1 MPKLISS
8 DLIHMV
14 QCVIP
19 MVLSILK
26 ADSGKHGD
34 SGSSP
39 ILQSAEADVFDD
51 ECMGQVPD
59 SYWAVPQMP
68 SPPTASGLY
77 WPKDSQN
84 QSDGMVF
91 VPDMSRS
98 SAKSHFHSSHIGSIP
113 KRRRQT

>member
-1 MPKLISS
+1 M
-8 DLIHMV
+8 
-14 QCVIP
+14 Q
-19 MVLSILK
+19 